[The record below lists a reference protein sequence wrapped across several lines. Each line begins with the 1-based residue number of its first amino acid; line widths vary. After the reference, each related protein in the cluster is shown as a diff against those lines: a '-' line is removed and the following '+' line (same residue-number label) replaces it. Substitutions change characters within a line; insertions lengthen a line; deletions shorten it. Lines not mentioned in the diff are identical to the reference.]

1 MNILVEEFTSP
12 ATITIN
18 LNAGLSEAY
27 KLMLSNGIRH
37 LPVIED
43 GKVVGIISERD
54 IVANIGREWSD
65 LLRVKS
71 VMCTSMLSAYVNE
84 NLGDVAYR
92 LSKEKKGSA
101 IVLDAADNLYG
112 MFTTTD
118 ALNALVEILCPDAKA
133 KSMLE

>member
-1 MNILVEEFTSP
+1 MEILVEEFTSP

-18 LNAGLSEAY
+18 LNAGLDEAY

-43 GKVVGIISERD
+43 GKVVGIVSERD
-54 IVANIGREWSD
+54 IIANNGRDWSD
-65 LLRVKS
+65 QLRVKS
-71 VMCTSMLSAYVNE
+71 VMNTSILSAYLNE

-101 IVLDAADNLYG
+101 IVFDNDDNLYG

-118 ALNALVEILCPDAKA
+118 ALNALVEILCPDANA

>member
-1 MNILVEEFTSP
+1 MEILVEEFTSP

-18 LNAGLSEAY
+18 LNASLDEAY

-43 GKVVGIISERD
+43 GEVVGIISERD
-54 IVANIGREWSD
+54 IVANNGRAWSD
-65 LLRVKS
+65 QLRVKS
-71 VMCTSMLSAYVNE
+71 VMCTSILSAYLNE

-101 IVLDAADNLYG
+101 IVLDEADNLYG

-118 ALNALVEILCPDAKA
+118 ALNALVEILCPNANTKC
-133 KSMLE
+133 MHE